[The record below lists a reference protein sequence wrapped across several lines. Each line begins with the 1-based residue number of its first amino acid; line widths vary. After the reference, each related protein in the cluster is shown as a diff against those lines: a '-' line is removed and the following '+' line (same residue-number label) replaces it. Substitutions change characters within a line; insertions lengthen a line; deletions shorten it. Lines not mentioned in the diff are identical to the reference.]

1 MASLRD
7 DVDDILDT
15 RLPEPEA
22 RPAEAAKDT
31 VLAALFQT
39 NAAPPPPPREHAK
52 KHRIIKGDEARSKKR
67 ESTELEAATRASL
80 MDEEVRQMSAHEL
93 ADGASSS
100 RIVDVERNTF

>member
-1 MASLRD
+1 MTLQATVASLRD

-39 NAAPPPPPREHAK
+39 TKLHHRHHVIRPRGISQE
-52 KHRIIKGDEARSKKR
+52 RVMRLMLGR
-67 ESTELEAATRASL
+67 ESVLSWRLRGEP
-80 MDEEVRQMSAHEL
+80 H
-93 ADGASSS
+93 
-100 RIVDVERNTF
+100 